1 MFLSL
6 QSVEPKFIYQKML
19 RGEKRKMED
28 LIAPIMFM
36 FLIGGVSGYFTG
48 SLVKRIS
55 GMALTIGVFAFIVIA
70 LAYTGNLDLNFDAI
84 TASISNVL
92 GIIAPLG
99 IIALVSSVPFIASF
113 VAGLFLGYRRY

>member
-1 MFLSL
+1 
-6 QSVEPKFIYQKML
+6 
-19 RGEKRKMED
+19 MED

-70 LAYTGNLDLNFDAI
+70 LAYTGNLDLNFDTI